1 MRHRVTVKKF
11 NKTTAHK
18 KAMFNNMITSLFKY
32 EKIETTKE
40 KGRALKQ
47 LADKLI
53 YRAKVDN
60 VHNRR
65 LVSKHVKDKA
75 ILAKLFKYIA
85 PKYANKNGGFVRKI
99 LSYKRFGDGA
109 DMCIVMLCDSDSSS
123 ANKTEAK

>member
-18 KAMFNNMITSLFKY
+18 KAMFNNMITSLLKY

-65 LVSKHVKDKA
+65 LVSKYVKDKA
-75 ILAKLFKYIA
+75 ILAKLFKDIA

-123 ANKTEAK
+123 SNKTEAK

>member
-1 MRHRVTVKKF
+1 MLITS
-11 NKTTAHK
+11 AHK
-18 KAMFNNMITSLFKY
+18 KAMFNNMITSLLKY

-65 LVSKHVKDKA
+65 VVSKYIKDKA
-75 ILAKLFKYIA
+75 ILAKLFKDIA

-109 DMCIVMLCDSDSSS
+109 DMCIVMLCDSDGSS

>member
-65 LVSKHVKDKA
+65 LVSKYVKDKA
-75 ILAKLFKYIA
+75 ILAKLFKDIA

-123 ANKTEAK
+123 ANKTETK

>member
-11 NKTTAHK
+11 NKTKAHR
-18 KAMFNNMITSLFKY
+18 KAMFSNMLTSLFKY

-53 YRAKVDN
+53 YKAKVDN

-65 LVSKHVKDKA
+65 MIAKYIKNEA
-75 ILAKLFKYIA
+75 ILAKLFKEIA
-85 PKYANKNGGFVRKI
+85 PRYSNKNGGFVRKI
-99 LSYKRFGDGA
+99 LSYKRFGDAA
-109 DMCIVMLCDSDSSS
+109 DMCVVMLCESDNSSVKS
-123 ANKTEAK
+123 ETK

>member
-11 NKTTAHK
+11 NKTSAHK

-65 LVSKHVKDKA
+65 LVSKYVKDKA
-75 ILAKLFKYIA
+75 ILAKLFKDIA

-99 LSYKRFGDGA
+99 LSYKRFGDAA
-109 DMCIVMLCDSDSSS
+109 DMCVVMLCESDSNS
-123 ANKTEAK
+123 AKTENK

>member
-75 ILAKLFKYIA
+75 ILAKLFKDIA

-123 ANKTEAK
+123 ANKTETK

>member
-11 NKTTAHK
+11 NKTSAHK
-18 KAMFNNMITSLFKY
+18 KAMFNNMITSLLKY

-65 LVSKHVKDKA
+65 V
-75 ILAKLFKYIA
+75 
-85 PKYANKNGGFVRKI
+85 
-99 LSYKRFGDGA
+99 
-109 DMCIVMLCDSDSSS
+109 VMFIIEDWFL
-123 ANKTEAK
+123 NM

>member
-75 ILAKLFKYIA
+75 ILAKLFKDIA

>member
-11 NKTTAHK
+11 NKTSAHK
-18 KAMFNNMITSLFKY
+18 KAMFNNMITSLLKY

-53 YRAKVDN
+53 YRAKIDN

-65 LVSKHVKDKA
+65 LVSKYVKDKA
-75 ILAKLFKYIA
+75 ILTKLFKDIA